1 MSRFKK
7 LAHAAYEC
15 KYHLVW
21 CPKYR
26 YRILQGEVGRGVR
39 EIIRELCAWRQIGI
53 LAGNVQEDHVHLVV
67 EFPPKYSISQVV
79 GFVKGKSAIKMFD
92 RFPKLRNRYWGR
104 HFWARGYCVST
115 VGLDEEQIKKYVQ
128 WQLKKDRVQDQLKM
142 W

>member
-7 LAHAAYEC
+7 LVHAVYES
-15 KYHLVW
+15 KYHVVW

-53 LAGNVQEDHVHLVV
+53 LAGNVREDHVHLVV
-67 EFPPKYSISQVV
+67 EFPSKFSVSEVV

-92 RFPKLRNRYWGR
+92 WFP
-104 HFWARGYCVST
+104 
-115 VGLDEEQIKKYVQ
+115 
-128 WQLKKDRVQDQLKM
+128 
-142 W
+142 

>member
-7 LAHAAYEC
+7 LVHAVYES
-15 KYHLVW
+15 KYHVVW

-53 LAGNVQEDHVHLVV
+53 LAGNVREDHVHLVV
-67 EFPPKYSISQVV
+67 EFPPKFSVSEVV

-92 RFPKLRNRYWGR
+92 WFPQLRNRYWGR
-104 HFWARGYCVST
+104 HFWASQGLLREHGG
-115 VGLDEEQIKKYVQ
+115 VG
-128 WQLKKDRVQDQLKM
+128 
-142 W
+142 